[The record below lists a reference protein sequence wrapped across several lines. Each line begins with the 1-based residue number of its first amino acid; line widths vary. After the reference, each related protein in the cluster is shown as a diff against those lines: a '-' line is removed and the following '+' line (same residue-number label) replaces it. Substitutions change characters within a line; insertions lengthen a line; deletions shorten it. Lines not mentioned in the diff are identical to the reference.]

1 MPAQQTKYETCLVDG
16 VTGRGGV
23 GDMRRRV
30 AWAVVV
36 LSIVAGTIVVLS
48 PAANSS
54 KKLDA
59 YKSNTKELKS
69 ECADGGGD
77 YVGSSKSGRLGTCMW
92 PDGTE
97 TTCDNKKKGKN
108 CTTYGRIVTDDGEF
122 LDFVKGA
129 LADVSSVTVVTP
141 DDTGASQQAGSPK
154 KLIRRLLA
162 KEDFEMTTQ
171 KLGRTCTNVLQA
183 DLITRINESPLVCMG
198 DTVAIFCDTEKE
210 GKSCTIEASTKG
222 TAENAAAH
230 TARVG
235 GSVVGDDPCC
245 PGGCRTATEQ
255 GEAHDL
261 EHDAVEHDAVEH
273 DAVEHDAVEH
283 DDESTRDD
291 YLEHQHDD
299 DDRSRVLVTR
309 APRAGSP
316 GPPGA
321 VW

>member
-198 DTVAIFCDTEKE
+198 DAVAIFCDTEKE

-222 TAENAAAH
+222 TRRMLQLIRRALVDPSSVTILVAPEGAAQPPS
-230 TARVG
+230 RG
-235 GSVVGDDPCC
+235 R
-245 PGGCRTATEQ
+245 RTTSSTTPSSTTPSSTTPSSTTPSSTTTNPPATTIS
-255 GEAHDL
+255 
-261 EHDAVEHDAVEH
+261 
-273 DAVEHDAVEH
+273 
-283 DDESTRDD
+283 ST
-291 YLEHQHDD
+291 
-299 DDRSRVLVTR
+299 STTTTT
-309 APRAGSP
+309 
-316 GPPGA
+316 GPA
-321 VW
+321 FL